1 MTRHAINNQD
11 EHCSAPAEEEH
22 IARRHAQFNF
32 NRSIASLTSPHPSSY
47 IPLDHSF
54 IAVGPVRLFK
64 HLVTLVNKATGET
77 SLRTFATISHDAAS
91 VDKSVTYGDPS
102 WQ

>member
-1 MTRHAINNQD
+1 MTRYAINNQD
-11 EHCSAPAEEEH
+11 EHCSAPAGEEH
-22 IARRHAQFNF
+22 IARRHAQFTCY
-32 NRSIASLTSPHPSSY
+32 RSIASLTSPHPSSY

-77 SLRTFATISHDAAS
+77 SLGTFVTISHDGAS
-91 VDKSVTYGDPS
+91 VDMSVARGDPS
-102 WQ
+102 RQ

>member
-54 IAVGPVRLFK
+54 IAVGRARLFK
-64 HLVTLVNKATGET
+64 HLIITVNT
-77 SLRTFATISHDAAS
+77 AAGRLS
-91 VDKSVTYGDPS
+91 F
-102 WQ
+102 QHL